1 MSMTNEPTDVEKAR
15 RVNKFRRIVGY
26 RKYAGVAIGL
36 AGLAL
41 LGVGIR
47 DLHAT
52 HGSFLLLNGVMFS
65 GYGCFMFWQAARAQK
80 NLGG

>member
-1 MSMTNEPTDVEKAR
+1 MANELTDEGKSL
-15 RVNKFRRIVGY
+15 RVNKFRRIIGY
-26 RKYAGVAIGL
+26 RKYAGVAIAL

-41 LGVGIR
+41 LVVGIR
-47 DLHAT
+47 DLHDT
-52 HGSFLLLNGVMFS
+52 HGPFLLLNGVMFF

>member
-1 MSMTNEPTDVEKAR
+1 MANELPDEEKSL
-15 RVNKFRRIVGY
+15 RVNKFRRIIGY
-26 RKYAGVAIGL
+26 RKYAGVAIAL

-41 LGVGIR
+41 LVVGIR

-52 HGSFLLLNGVMFS
+52 HGSFLLLNGVMFF

>member
-1 MSMTNEPTDVEKAR
+1 MAKELTDEEKAR
-15 RVNKFRRIVGY
+15 RVSKFRRIVGY
-26 RKYAGVAIGL
+26 RKYAGLAIAL

-41 LGVGIR
+41 LGVGVR
-47 DLHAT
+47 DFHST
-52 HGSFLLLNGVMFS
+52 HGSCLLLNGIMFF